1 MYKVPHQLVAIV
13 MPNPEIDPLSEAQTL
28 ATWDLLDAVDTFG
41 YGQHSVGQLL
51 CVKYHGRF
59 YVTTFYYMGDKR
71 EAQFEAAKN
80 GFPFIAD
87 DAGRPIKVGLLAR
100 LYRAIIV

>member
-1 MYKVPHQLVAIV
+1 MYKCPHRLVAIV
-13 MPNPEIDPLSEAQTL
+13 MPNPEIDPN
-28 ATWDLLDAVDTFG
+28 ATGQYIATCDVLDAAETFG
-41 YGQHSVGQLL
+41 FGQYSVGQLL

-59 YVTTFYYMGDKR
+59 YVTTFYWMGDKR
-71 EAQFEAAKN
+71 EAKFDAAKN

-87 DAGRPIKVGLLAR
+87 ENDRPIEVGLLAR